1 MVCAL
6 RCAPSSFL
14 LSMYIDI
21 LLALASIISSYM
33 LWQRLADKIPELTLV
48 PDQSLAELLEENTAK
63 FQKFF
68 LHLFHFRSFYRERHY
83 HEKVRRLTAK
93 FLYRVHIGIL
103 RMDNVIL
110 RMMKRMREGV
120 EPVLAVEPEVQVHPQ
135 INDNLIDLS
144 RSQEQR
150 MEQLPREEMR
160 LQPAAQEMQRI
171 QEVRPRRRVSPM
183 GTPVVRTRRVQQPV
197 IRLAD
202 EKTRLS

>member
-1 MVCAL
+1 
-6 RCAPSSFL
+6 
-14 LSMYIDI
+14 MYIDI
-21 LLALASIISSYM
+21 LLALASIISSYL

-83 HEKVRRLTAK
+83 HEKARRLTAK

-183 GTPVVRTRRVQQPV
+183 GTPVVRTRRVQ
-197 IRLAD
+197 
-202 EKTRLS
+202 